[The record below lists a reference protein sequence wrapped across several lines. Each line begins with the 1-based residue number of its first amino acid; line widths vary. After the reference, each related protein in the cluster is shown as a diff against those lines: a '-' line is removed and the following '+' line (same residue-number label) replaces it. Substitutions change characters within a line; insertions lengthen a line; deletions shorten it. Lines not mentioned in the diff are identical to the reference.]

1 VGTSQNVAA
10 LPEEEKRYQIEAPA
24 IGVAPAIGTAPTID
38 PPIVSAPAVITPA
51 IGSSSSAT
59 EIEAVVV
66 RQVAPG
72 EILEVANALMV
83 DDDVEVGREK
93 NFNVISSKYGS
104 DLLEW
109 KKGEEKDNDDKKDV
123 EEKVKSEEEEV
134 QEVYPILQMEES
146 KNANVKVDGDEKV
159 DDVAVEEDLEQPTV
173 VVYYSGKKDVQPDSE
188 TMVVAEVA
196 KSDIVFFNQEEVA
209 GKAYQ
214 ASVEQTTI
222 VSIEE
227 QTLEVEK
234 TEDEASWTKE
244 SKKEVEQNKE
254 EVFKGKNDDD
264 GNSQNKLGPE
274 QVIKQMAVDQTNLVL
289 MESKVDIT
297 LKKRHTLNEEEV
309 NERTDEKNQVDQ
321 FWPLRKDELSP
332 EAKKG
337 NKSTYMMIGEEIVYL
352 NAFYTLYPNQ
362 WLDNK
367 VIDVY
372 IKALIQYFDTQHRT
386 QPKKQKDCTS
396 GYLCLPIYWQVFQ
409 CLYS

>member
-1 VGTSQNVAA
+1 MFAA

-38 PPIVSAPAVITPA
+38 PPIVSAPAVIIPA

-59 EIEAVVV
+59 EIGAVVV
-66 RQVAPG
+66 R
-72 EILEVANALMV
+72 
-83 DDDVEVGREK
+83 
-93 NFNVISSKYGS
+93 
-104 DLLEW
+104 
-109 KKGEEKDNDDKKDV
+109 
-123 EEKVKSEEEEV
+123 
-134 QEVYPILQMEES
+134 MEES
-146 KNANVKVDGDEKV
+146 KNANVKVDGDEQV
-159 DDVAVEEDLEQPTV
+159 DDVAVEEDSEQPTV
-173 VVYYSGKKDVQPDSE
+173 V

-209 GKAYQ
+209 GEAYQ

-222 VSIEE
+222 VFIEE

-234 TEDEASWTKE
+234 TEDEASQTKE

-264 GNSQNKLGPE
+264 GNSQNKPGPE
-274 QVIKQMAVDQTNLVL
+274 QVIKQMAVDLTNLVL
-289 MESKVDIT
+289 MELKVDIT

-321 FWPLRKDELSP
+321 FWPLRKEELSP

-337 NKSTYMMIGEEIVYL
+337 NRSTYMMIGEEIVYL

-367 VIDVY
+367 
-372 IKALIQYFDTQHRT
+372 
-386 QPKKQKDCTS
+386 
-396 GYLCLPIYWQVFQ
+396 
-409 CLYS
+409 